1 MKKFFR
7 RSLACIIAVVMIAT
21 SLPFS
26 AITANA
32 DTVAGDKVLFAYFCG
47 DDEGTTAINQKI
59 RFAVSED
66 GINFSPLNGNLP
78 ILSNEEDENG
88 ICFNN
93 EWGKYS
99 HTGGA
104 RDPFIFNK
112 RNADGSIADGYY
124 IVATDLCVNS
134 NSNSYNNTKILVWDV
149 PSLDRLDSV
158 TCTVIDTAGMYTT
171 DVKDNNDAIAWAPE
185 IVWDYQVQKY
195 ALVWSACLWSS
206 AKIHVAYTSDFKT
219 FTTRAGNTIDG
230 VNNFAEV
237 LYTRDGYNFIDA
249 NINYENGKYYMV
261 IKRENGGN
269 GNKGVLYSVSANTLD
284 GLNAV
289 DPIRF
294 YDSVNTGDPN
304 GLEGP
309 EVYLRPDGHWVLIA
323 DEYVKNPVCSFA
335 MYDLG
340 TSLEQGLIAK
350 GADYDHRQ
358 DLVTSNINSVKPRH
372 GGIARISNTD
382 YEKLNSTY
390 AGYNETSPGE
400 LVAKYFTTS
409 GDVTADA
416 TGHGYTLANNGV
428 TMTTKD
434 GKVCAYF
441 NNSGK
446 SSNDASAQYAKL
458 ELSTTLMNLYLSSKK
473 GVTFTWNAYDLGNSG
488 SYEEYANMFNLSK
501 YKGNPGTLTYDG
513 TNWTHNQYKLSYL
526 TSQLSSGIS
535 NGTQTSAGV
544 QRMDVKSPALN
555 AWHSYKVVYGLN
567 GMQVYRDNS
576 LVKSYA
582 LDGINDSWIN
592 DVFSNGRLVFGAS
605 LFGTD
610 MLFNGYIN
618 DFRIYS
624 TSNAQNIRKINNPN
638 PTSSLKTLYNDRY
651 GLVTNGSDPRIK
663 NNNTQFQIVN
673 DAKQNNTNAGIL
685 HFDLSQF
692 AKADIGEVD
701 FNVTLDSLTGDSEIT
716 YMNFYYA
723 TSISNTAW
731 LNNAETRGVGLGYG
745 SGTTGV
751 NAYLSGL
758 GYNAAKEHG
767 LLAQFNMK
775 AGVTTNTFDAPEISE
790 TIRNLIKKGH
800 KDLYII
806 IMHEKAG
813 GSDATS
819 GWSDALISPSKVYF
833 SVNYTPFDN
842 TTLVGN
848 KTYIDKNI
856 DNWSTSGSSL
866 PNNKVIYNANGS
878 STEVGINNN
887 VLYSSNVRND
897 PNAYTEF
904 SMNEKLD
911 DSKMN
916 VKMMSASGR
925 IVYMYTGDKTVAK
938 VPLIVEYNKP
948 STVLQRLRLNYLISA
963 NSDWT
968 FNDNIWYRSTEWYT
982 WDIKSGADADGL
994 RDGTHEIY
1002 SDSSHNAKDFAN
1014 NDNKG
1019 GFDGTVDFHNIATYN
1034 GDVSFPNGY
1043 MKLPNPQVDMSLDG
1057 FCYWTSGFWGTTPN
1071 YSYQNNITKNST
1083 GLAKAVP
1090 TLSLPSTAS
1099 YYLLDCRDI
1108 MEMYT
1113 RVKQEYE
1120 YIKSEED
1127 KCTEDSVLAYYQAV
1141 SNLVGFKLD
1150 SYDLSTDANLQ
1161 TCASDISNVVSAYNT
1176 AYNNI
1181 KHIVTLYYGD
1191 GRVQTTYMKKGD
1203 KITLTGDAFLLT
1215 KSPTV
1220 SNGNGQHRVYD
1231 FRGSEFDGDGITID
1245 GSQYEFYEP
1254 YTLVDCSGGT
1264 ATCVKK
1270 AVCAV
1275 CKAEYG
1281 TVDSNNHVNKTH
1293 YDEVPATCT
1302 TGGHSA
1308 YDVCDDCHTEIGKT
1322 EYDALGHNY
1331 EYTYNN
1337 YSTHT
1342 KKCSRGDIEA
1352 VEEPHTNDGTG
1363 NCSLC
1368 LGSLLDKTALN
1379 AAIAT
1384 AKPIYDP
1391 NNTDGTYVTESF
1403 NEFKAVYEG
1412 VVAANPT
1419 TQEEVNSLTAELTTA
1434 TNTLRKTTLTVQFDK
1449 KVDKDVTESKTESY
1463 SYGEVKEFEVTDGD
1477 VEKWEIVTDNGT
1489 DQPVTTTY
1497 IKTGENTISLVITR
1511 NVQVTAYISK
1521 NGTTQQNIT
1530 KVVFR
1535 GRNNAVVAI
1544 KYIEAGDSLATSD
1557 VPIPAIPFYSA
1568 TSWDKTVVDGLDNG
1582 GVITVRA
1589 QYTFDGQEV
1598 DKCGIH
1604 FTSFDGGVKKF
1615 NYDSLVKL
1623 NFNSSGYFGMYS
1635 EPVDN
1640 VNSEEAKT
1648 KLLTYFETD
1657 EFYAPHNSN
1666 IYVYELNSKPTT
1678 ATVGVTGSYS
1688 RTDATTGRK
1697 YAVFNCKFYVPDEAT
1712 VLEWGIK
1719 ATAGGQKITFKSDT
1733 KSRRNEYSF
1742 RINFPQNTSMTSV
1755 DAQAYIIY
1763 ETVKDDKVVKET
1775 VLSKNTVTQ
1784 DF

>member
-1 MKKFFR
+1 MKKLFR
-7 RSLACIIAVVMIAT
+7 RSLACIIVVVMIAT

-47 DDEGTTAINQKI
+47 DDENSTAINQKI
-59 RFAVSED
+59 RLAVSED

-78 ILSNEEDENG
+78 IISNTQGDSISFNG
-88 ICFNN
+88 KVGQFA
-93 EWGKYS
+93 

-124 IVATDLCVNS
+124 IVATDLCVNPS
-134 NSNSYNNTKILVWDV
+134 SNSYNNTKILVWDV
-149 PSLDRLDSV
+149 PSLDQLDSV
-158 TCTVIDTAGMYTT
+158 TCTVIDTAGMYST
-171 DVKDNNDAIAWAPE
+171 DVMNNNDSIAWAPE

-340 TSLEQGLIAK
+340 TSLEQGLIGK

-458 ELSTTLMNLYLSSKK
+458 ELPLTLLDLRLTAKK

-501 YKGNPGTLTYDG
+501 YTGNPGTLTYDDA
-513 TNWTHNQYKLSYL
+513 NWTHNQYKLSYL

-544 QRMDVKSPALN
+544 QTMDVKSPVLN

-582 LDGINDSWIN
+582 LDGINDDWIK
-592 DVFSNGRLVFGAS
+592 DVFKNGRLVFGAS

-610 MLFNGYIN
+610 KLFNGYIN
-618 DFRIYS
+618 DFRIYN

-651 GLVTNGSDPRIK
+651 GLVTNGSDTRIK

-692 AKADIGEVD
+692 AKADIGDVD

-731 LNNAETRGVGLGYG
+731 LNNAETKGAGLGYG

-806 IMHEKAG
+806 IMFANAG

-856 DNWSTSGSSL
+856 DNWKAPVSDAVMAWDTDTG
-866 PNNKVIYNANGS
+866 IQNA
-878 STEVGINNN
+878 
-887 VLYSSNVRND
+887 LYSSNTYIDNSE
-897 PNAYTEF
+897 NEF
-904 SMNEKLD
+904 SLNEKLD
-911 DSKMN
+911 DTRLFAKAMPA
-916 VKMMSASGR
+916 VGR
-925 IVYMYTGDKTVAK
+925 IVYMYTGDQSVAK
-938 VPLIVEYNKP
+938 IPIIVESRKNSADKQ
-948 STVLQRLRLNYLISA
+948 VLQRYRFNYLIT
-963 NSDWT
+963 NSSGWT
-968 FNDNIWYRSTEWYT
+968 FNNKQWVKSTSRDK
-982 WDIKSGADADGL
+982 WDIDTNGTEDGHYVVSSDPNHNVVDYNDSN
-994 RDGTHEIY
+994 RDIGNSKTL
-1002 SDSSHNAKDFAN
+1002 D
-1014 NDNKG
+1014 
-1019 GFDGTVDFHNIATYN
+1019 VHNIATYN
-1034 GDVSFPNGY
+1034 GDVSFTNGY
-1043 MKLPNPQVDMSLDG
+1043 MKLPNPQIDMSFDG
-1057 FCYWTSGFWGTTPN
+1057 ICYWTEGWISVSHH

-1090 TLSLPSTAS
+1090 TLSLPDTAS

-1120 YIKSEED
+1120 YIKAEED
-1127 KCTEDSVLAYYQAV
+1127 QCTEDSVLAYYQAV
-1141 SNLVGFKLD
+1141 SNLIGFNLD
-1150 SYDLSTDANLQ
+1150 GYDLSTDANLQ
-1161 TCASDISNVVSAYNT
+1161 QCASDMKSYISAYNT

-1181 KHIVTLYYGD
+1181 KHVVTVYYGD
-1191 GRVQTTYMKKGD
+1191 GRVQTTYMKKGE
-1203 KITLTGDAFLLT
+1203 KITITGDSFLLPN
-1215 KSPTV
+1215 SPIEP
-1220 SNGNGQHRVYD
+1220 NGNDQHRVYS
-1231 FRGSEFDGDGITID
+1231 FLGSEFDGNGITID

-1254 YTLVDCSGGT
+1254 YTLVNCSGGT
-1264 ATCVKK
+1264 ATCVAK
-1270 AVCAV
+1270 AVCAT
-1275 CKAEYG
+1275 CHAEYG

-1293 YDEVPATCT
+1293 YVEVPATCT

-1308 YDVCDDCHTEIGKT
+1308 YDVCNDCSAVIDKT
-1322 EYDALGHNY
+1322 DYAALGHNY

-1337 YSTHT
+1337 YLTHT
-1342 KKCSRGDIEA
+1342 KTCSRRDIEA
-1352 VEEPHTNDGTG
+1352 VEEAHTDDGTG
-1363 NCSLC
+1363 KCTLC
-1368 LGSLLDKTALN
+1368 RGTIIDKTALN

-1384 AKPIYDP
+1384 AKPIYDA

-1403 NEFKAVYEG
+1403 NEFKAVY
-1412 VVAANPT
+1412 VRVTTANPT

-1434 TNTLRKTTLTVQFDK
+1434 INTLRKTTLTYKFDE
-1449 KVDKDVTESKTESY
+1449 KVGNTTTVKENSTA
-1463 SYGEVKEFEVTDGD
+1463 SYGEVKEFTATGGD
-1477 VEKWEIVTDNGT
+1477 VEKWEIVTENGT

-1511 NVQVTAYISK
+1511 NVHVTAIISE
-1521 NGTTQQNIT
+1521 NGTSQQNIT

-1544 KYIEAGDSLATSD
+1544 RYIEENASLATAG
-1557 VPIPAIPFYSA
+1557 VPIPEIPFYHA
-1568 TSWDKTVVDGLDNG
+1568 DAWDKTEVFGLENG
-1582 GVITVRA
+1582 GEITVRA
-1589 QYTFDGQEV
+1589 QYTFNGQEA

-1623 NFNSSGYFGMYS
+1623 NNQSKYFGMYS
-1635 EPVDN
+1635 EAVAD
-1640 VNSEEAKT
+1640 VTSDEAKN
-1648 KLLTYFETD
+1648 KVLTYFETD
-1657 EFYAPHNSN
+1657 EFYAPHNSD
-1666 IYVYELNSKPTT
+1666 IYVYALSEDFTPT

-1688 RTDATTGRK
+1688 GVDTDAGKRFAT
-1697 YAVFNCKFYVPDEAT
+1697 FNCKFYVPDGAT

-1719 ATAGGQKITFKSDT
+1719 ATAGGQTRTFKSET
-1733 KSRRNEYSF
+1733 KSRRNEYSLKVTF
-1742 RINFPQNTSMTSV
+1742 SQSPSISSI

-1763 ETVKDDKVVKET
+1763 ELGGTRKTVF
-1775 VLSKNTVTQ
+1775 SNNTVTQ
-1784 DF
+1784 SF

>member
-47 DDEGTTAINQKI
+47 DDENSTPINQKI
-59 RFAVSED
+59 RLAVSED

-78 ILSNEEDENG
+78 IISNTQGDSISFNG
-88 ICFNN
+88 EVGQFA
-93 EWGKYS
+93 

-124 IVATDLCVNS
+124 IVATDLCVNPS
-134 NSNSYNNTKILVWDV
+134 SNSYNNTKILVWDV
-149 PSLDRLDSV
+149 PSLDQLDSV
-158 TCTVIDTAGMYTT
+158 TCTVIDTAGMYST
-171 DVKDNNDAIAWAPE
+171 DVMNNNDAIAWAPE

-390 AGYNETSPGE
+390 AGYNDTSPGE

-428 TMTTKD
+428 TMTTKE

-446 SSNDASAQYAKL
+446 SSNDPSAQYAKL

-513 TNWTHNQYKLSYL
+513 TNWTHNQHKISYL

-544 QRMDVKSPALN
+544 QTMDVKSPVLN

-592 DVFSNGRLVFGAS
+592 DVFTNGRLVFGAS

-610 MLFNGYIN
+610 KLFNGYIN
-618 DFRIYS
+618 DFRIYN

-731 LNNAETRGVGLGYG
+731 LNNAETTGAGLGYG

-806 IMHEKAG
+806 IMFANAG

-856 DNWSTSGSSL
+856 DNWKAPASDAVMAWDTNTG
-866 PNNKVIYNANGS
+866 IQNA
-878 STEVGINNN
+878 
-887 VLYSSNVRND
+887 LYSSNTFIDNTKTD
-897 PNAYTEF
+897 F
-904 SMNEKLD
+904 SMNEKLSD
-911 DSKMN
+911 TKLQAKAMPA
-916 VKMMSASGR
+916 VGR
-925 IVYMYTGDKTVAK
+925 IVYMYTGEKSVAK
-938 VPLIVEYNKP
+938 VPVIVEINKDC
-948 STVLQRLRLNYLISA
+948 SVLQRIQFNYLISA
-963 NSDWT
+963 NSNWT
-968 FNDNIWYRSTEWYT
+968 FKDELWYKSTAYNA
-982 WDIKSGADADGL
+982 WDVDSSKSTDGSFVVSSNSSHNVT
-994 RDGTHEIY
+994 DY
-1002 SDSSHNAKDFAN
+1002 SDSYRDEV
-1014 NDNKG
+1014 
-1019 GFDGTVDFHNIATYN
+1019 GFSDLRDFHNIATYN
-1034 GDVSFPNGY
+1034 GTVSFTNGY

-1057 FCYWTSGFWGTTPN
+1057 FCWWTSWNWGTVN
-1071 YSYQNNITKNST
+1071 HYSYQNNITKNTT
-1083 GLAKAVP
+1083 GLEKAVP

-1099 YYLLDCRDI
+1099 YYLLDCREI
-1108 MEMYT
+1108 MKMYS

-1120 YIKSEED
+1120 YIKAEED
-1127 KCTEDSVLAYYQAV
+1127 QCTEDSVLAYYQAV
-1141 SNLVGFKLD
+1141 SNLIGFNLD
-1150 SYDLSTDANLQ
+1150 GYDLSTDANLQ
-1161 TCASDISNVVSAYNT
+1161 QCASDMKSYISAYNT

-1181 KHIVTLYYGD
+1181 KHVVTVYYGD
-1191 GRVQTTYMKKGD
+1191 GRVQTTYMKKGE
-1203 KITLTGDAFLLT
+1203 KITITGDSFLLPN
-1215 KSPTV
+1215 SPIEP
-1220 SNGNGQHRVYD
+1220 NGNDQHRVYS
-1231 FRGSEFDGDGITID
+1231 FLGSEFDGNGITID

-1254 YTLVDCSGGT
+1254 YTLVACSGGT
-1264 ATCVKK
+1264 ATCVTK
-1270 AVCAV
+1270 AVCAT
-1275 CKAEYG
+1275 CHAEYG

-1293 YDEVPATCT
+1293 HDEVPATCT
-1302 TGGHSA
+1302 TGGHSE
-1308 YDVCDDCHTEIGKT
+1308 YYVCDACSAVIGKT
-1322 EYDALGHNY
+1322 DYDALGHNY

-1363 NCSLC
+1363 KCSLC
-1368 LGSLLDKTALN
+1368 LGTLLDKTALN

-1384 AKPIYDP
+1384 AKPIYDSK
-1391 NNTDGTYVTESF
+1391 NTDGTYVTESF
-1403 NEFKAVYEG
+1403 NEFKAVY
-1412 VVAANPT
+1412 VIVTTANPT

-1434 TNTLRKTTLTVQFDK
+1434 TNTLRKTTLTYEFYE
-1449 KVDKDVTESKTESY
+1449 KVGNTTTVKENSTA
-1463 SYGEVKEFEVTDGD
+1463 SYGEVKEFIATGGD

-1511 NVQVTAYISK
+1511 NVKVTAIISE
-1521 NGTTQQNIT
+1521 NGTSQQNIT

-1544 KYIEAGDSLATSD
+1544 KYIEARAPLATASVD
-1557 VPIPAIPFYSA
+1557 IPEIPFYHA
-1568 TSWDKTVVDGLDNG
+1568 DSWDKDEVIGLDNG

-1589 QYTFDGQEV
+1589 EYTFIGQEA

-1604 FTSFDGGVKKF
+1604 FTRFDGGVKKF

>member
-47 DDEGTTAINQKI
+47 DDENSTPINQKI
-59 RFAVSED
+59 RLAVSED

-78 ILSNEEDENG
+78 IISNTQGDS
-88 ICFNN
+88 ISFNS
-93 EWGKYS
+93 EVGQFA

-124 IVATDLCVNS
+124 IVATDLCVNPS
-134 NSNSYNNTKILVWDV
+134 SNSYNNTKILVWDV
-149 PSLDRLDSV
+149 PSLDQLDSV
-158 TCTVIDTAGMYTT
+158 TCTVIDTAGMYST
-171 DVKDNNDAIAWAPE
+171 DVMNNNDSIAWAPE
-185 IVWDYQVQKY
+185 IVWDHEVHKY
-195 ALVWSACLWSS
+195 ALVWSACLWNS
-206 AKIHVAYTSDFKT
+206 AKIHVAYTSDFKK

-237 LYTRDGYNFIDA
+237 LYSRDGYNFIDA

-269 GNKGVLYSVSANTLD
+269 GNKGVLYSVSATTLA

-289 DPIRF
+289 EPIRF

-372 GGIARISNTD
+372 GGIARISDTD
-382 YEKLNSTY
+382 YNTLNSTY

-446 SSNDASAQYAKL
+446 YSNDANAQYAKL
-458 ELSTTLMNLYLSSKK
+458 ELSTTLMSLYLSSKK

-488 SYEEYANMFNLSK
+488 SYEEYANMFNLST
-501 YKGNPGTLTYDG
+501 YTGNPGTVNYDG
-513 TNWTHNQYKLSYL
+513 TNWTHNQHKISYL
-526 TSQLSSGIS
+526 TSQLCSGIS

-544 QRMDVKSPALN
+544 QRMDVKSPVLN

-567 GMQVYRDNS
+567 GMQVYRDGS

-592 DVFSNGRLVFGAS
+592 DVFSKGRLVFGAS

-610 MLFNGYIN
+610 KLFNGYIN
-618 DFRIYS
+618 DFRIYN
-624 TSNAQNIRKINNPN
+624 TSNTQNIIKINNPIQ
-638 PTSSLKTLYNDRY
+638 TKETTTLYNNSY
-651 GLVTNGSDPRIK
+651 GLVTNGSDTRIK

-673 DAKQNNTNAGIL
+673 DGESNNINAGIL

-692 AKADIGEVD
+692 AKADIGKVK
-701 FNVTLDSLTGDSEIT
+701 FHVTFDSLTGDSDIRYT
-716 YMNFYYA
+716 NFYYA

-731 LNNAETRGVGLGYG
+731 LTEVTHEKLNANLGSG
-745 SGTTGV
+745 TGTTGV
-751 NAYLSGL
+751 TAYLEGL
-758 GYNAAKEHG
+758 GYNAAKERG
-767 LLAQFNMK
+767 LLAQFDK
-775 AGVTTNTFDAPEISE
+775 QEGTTKTFEDVSISE
-790 TIRNLIKKGH
+790 TIGDLIKKGH

-806 IMHEKAG
+806 IMHNNAG
-813 GSDATS
+813 GTGSKN

-833 SVNYTPFDN
+833 SIDNTPFDN
-842 TTLVGN
+842 TTLIGN

-856 DNWSTSGSSL
+856 GNLTA
-866 PNNKVIYNANGS
+866 PTTQTVNAWGTN
-878 STEVGINNN
+878 TGIVNA
-887 VLYSSNVRND
+887 LYSSDTSIDNTKTN
-897 PNAYTEF
+897 F
-904 SMNEKLD
+904 SMNEKESDTRLQ
-911 DSKMN
+911 
-916 VKMMSASGR
+916 VKAYAPVGR
-925 IVYMYTGDKTVAK
+925 IVYMYTGDKSVAK
-938 VPLIVEYNKP
+938 VPVAIEINKDC
-948 STVLQRLRLNYLISA
+948 SVLQRIQFNYLISA

-968 FNDNIWYRSTEWYT
+968 FNNNLWYKTTAWNSWTIDSSKNT
-982 WDIKSGADADGL
+982 DGSF
-994 RDGTHEIY
+994 EV
-1002 SDSSHNAKDFAN
+1002 SSNSSHNVTDYSDTYR
-1014 NDNKG
+1014 DNI
-1019 GFDGTVDFHNIATYN
+1019 GFSDTRNFRNIAFYN
-1034 GDVSFPNGY
+1034 GNVSFGENGY
-1043 MKLPNPQVDMSLDG
+1043 MKLPNPQIDMSLDG
-1057 FCYWTSGFWGTTPN
+1057 FCWWTTWNWGTVN
-1071 YSYQNNITKNST
+1071 HYSYQNNITKNTT
-1083 GLAKAVP
+1083 GLERAVP

-1099 YYLLDCRDI
+1099 YYLLDCSEL
-1108 MEMYT
+1108 MNVYS

-1141 SNLVGFKLD
+1141 SNLIGFKLD
-1150 SYDLSTDANLQ
+1150 GYDLSTDANLQ

-1181 KHIVTLYYGD
+1181 KHVVTVYYGD
-1191 GRVQTTYMKKGD
+1191 GRVQTTYMKKGE
-1203 KITLTGDAFLLT
+1203 KITITGDSFLLT
-1215 KSPTV
+1215 NSPTV
-1220 SNGNGQHRVYD
+1220 SNGNNQHKVYS
-1231 FRGSEFDGDGITID
+1231 FIGTEFDLDGITID

-1264 ATCVKK
+1264 ATCVTK
-1270 AVCAV
+1270 AVCTT
-1275 CKAEYG
+1275 CHAEYG

-1302 TGGHSA
+1302 TGGHSE
-1308 YDVCDDCHTEIGKT
+1308 YYVCDDCSAVIGKIDY
-1322 EYDALGHNY
+1322 EALGHNY
-1331 EYTYNN
+1331 EYNFKDYTNHIK
-1337 YSTHT
+1337 T
-1342 KKCSRGDIEA
+1342 CSRCDIAA
-1352 VEEPHTNDGTG
+1352 VEEAHTNDGTG
-1363 NCSLC
+1363 KCSLC
-1368 LGSLLDKTALN
+1368 LGTLLDKTALN

-1384 AKPIYDP
+1384 AKPIYEP

-1403 NEFKAVYEG
+1403 NEFKAVYER
-1412 VVAANPT
+1412 VTTTNPT

-1434 TNTLRKTTLTVQFDK
+1434 TNILRKTTLTVQFDI
-1449 KVDKDVTESKTESY
+1449 VTDTTVTKNSTA
-1463 SYGEVKEFEVTDGD
+1463 SYGEVKEFTATGGD
-1477 VEKWEIVTDNGT
+1477 VEKWVIVTDNGT
-1489 DQPVTTTY
+1489 DQPATTTY

-1511 NVQVTAYISK
+1511 NVQVIAHLAENSTS
-1521 NGTTQQNIT
+1521 QQKIT

-1544 KYIEAGDSLATSD
+1544 KYIGAGTPLATAGVA
-1557 VPIPAIPFYSA
+1557 VPTIPFYKDGV
-1568 TSWDKTVVDGLDNG
+1568 WDKDEVIGLENG
-1582 GVITVRA
+1582 GEITVRA
-1589 QYTFDGQEV
+1589 QYTFKGTEA

-1604 FTSFDGGVKKF
+1604 FEGNVKKF
-1615 NYDSLVKL
+1615 NYDTLVKL
-1623 NFNSSGYFGMYS
+1623 NGTSTYYGMY
-1635 EPVDN
+1635 ED
-1640 VNSEEAKT
+1640 EAKT

-1657 EFYAPHNSN
+1657 EFYAPHNPD
-1666 IYVYELNSKPTT
+1666 IYVYALDSAPPT
-1678 ATVGVTGSYS
+1678 ASVGVTGSYHDS
-1688 RTDATTGRK
+1688 NDTKDI
-1697 YAVFNCKFYVPDEAT
+1697 AVFNCKFYVPEGAT

-1719 ATAGGQKITFKSDT
+1719 ATAGGTTYNFKTDT
-1733 KSRRNEYSF
+1733 KSRRNEYSLKVNVAKAANISSVSAKAYIVYIDGNGK
-1742 RINFPQNTSMTSV
+1742 RITLLSNNEVAINFN
-1755 DAQAYIIY
+1755 
-1763 ETVKDDKVVKET
+1763 
-1775 VLSKNTVTQ
+1775 
-1784 DF
+1784 

>member
-7 RSLACIIAVVMIAT
+7 KSLACIIAVIMIAT

-26 AITANA
+26 AITASA

-88 ICFNN
+88 ISFNN

-112 RNADGSIADGYY
+112 RNADGSIAAGYY
-124 IVATDLCVNS
+124 IVATDLCVNK

-149 PSLDRLDSV
+149 PSLDQLDSV
-158 TCTVIDTAGMYTT
+158 KCTVIDTAGMYST
-171 DVKDNNDAIAWAPE
+171 DVKDNTDAIAWAPE

-195 ALVWSACLWSS
+195 ALVWSASLWSS

-219 FTTRAGNTIDG
+219 FTTRAGDRIDG

-237 LYTRDGYNFIDA
+237 LYTRDGFNFIDA

-261 IKRENGGN
+261 IKRENGGD
-269 GNKGVLYSVSANTLD
+269 GAKGVLYSVSATTLA

-289 DPIRF
+289 EPIRF

-309 EVYLRPDGHWVLIA
+309 EVYQRPDGHWVLIA
-323 DEYVKNPVCSFA
+323 DEYVKNPVCSFV

-340 TSLEQGLIAK
+340 TSLEEGLIGK
-350 GADYDHRQ
+350 GADYDHRK
-358 DLVTSNINSVKPRH
+358 DLVTTNINSVKPRH
-372 GGIARISNTD
+372 GGVARISDVEYTT
-382 YEKLNSTY
+382 LNSTY
-390 AGYNETSPGE
+390 AGYNESQPGQ
-400 LVAKYFTTS
+400 LIAKYFTTS

-416 TGHGYTLANNGV
+416 TGNQYKLTNNGV

-446 SSNDASAQYAKL
+446 YSNDSSAQYAYL
-458 ELSTTLMNLYLSSKK
+458 PLSYNPMYLSAKK

-488 SYEEYANMFNLSK
+488 SFDEYANMFNLST
-501 YKGNPGTLTYDG
+501 YTGNPGTVTYD
-513 TNWTHNQYKLSYL
+513 NKDWTHNQYKISYL

-544 QRMDVKSPALN
+544 QTMDVKSPVVG

-592 DVFSNGRLVFGAS
+592 DVFTNGRLVFGAS

-610 MLFNGYIN
+610 KLFNGYIN

-624 TSNAQNIRKINNPN
+624 TSNTQNIIKINNPIQ
-638 PTSSLKTLYNDRY
+638 TKETTTLYKDRY
-651 GLVTNGSDPRIK
+651 GLVTNGSDTRIK
-663 NNNTQFQIVN
+663 NNKTQFQIVN
-673 DAKQNNTNAGIL
+673 DAQQNNTNAGIL

-692 AKADIGEVD
+692 AKADIGKVQ
-701 FNVTLDSLTGDSEIT
+701 FHVAFDSLTGDSDIRYT
-716 YMNFYYA
+716 NFYYA
-723 TSISNTAW
+723 TSIKNDTEW
-731 LNNAETRGVGLGYG
+731 LHKDGLEKTNAGLGYG
-745 SGTTGV
+745 TGTTGV
-751 NAYLSGL
+751 TAYLEGL

-767 LLAQFNMK
+767 LLAQFDK
-775 AGVTTNTFDAPEISE
+775 QEGTTKTFENDSISE
-790 TIRNLIKKGH
+790 TIGDLIKKGH

-806 IMHEKAG
+806 IMHANAG
-813 GSDATS
+813 GTGSTS

-833 SVNYTPFDN
+833 SIGHTKFDN
-842 TTLVGN
+842 TTLIGN

-856 DNWSTSGSSL
+856 GNLTA
-866 PNNKVIYNANGS
+866 PTTQTVNAWGTN
-878 STEVGINNN
+878 TGIVNA
-887 VLYSSNVRND
+887 LYSSDTHIDNTKTD
-897 PNAYTEF
+897 FAI
-904 SMNEKLD
+904 NEK
-911 DSKMN
+911 
-916 VKMMSASGR
+916 ASDTKLQAKAYAPVGR
-925 IVYMYTGDKTVAK
+925 IVYMYTGDKSVAK
-938 VPLIVEYNKP
+938 VPVAIEINKHKD
-948 STVLQRLRLNYLISA
+948 TTTLQRIRFNYLISA
-963 NSDWT
+963 TSNWT
-968 FNDNIWYRSTEWYT
+968 FNDNLWYKSTDLNS
-982 WDIKSGADADGL
+982 WDVDTKYGENTVDGSFEVSSNSA
-994 RDGTHEIY
+994 HNV
-1002 SDSSHNAKDFAN
+1002 SDYDDTNR
-1014 NDNKG
+1014 G
-1019 GFDGTVDFHNIATYN
+1019 IGFSDTRDFHNIAFYK
-1034 GDVSFPNGY
+1034 GDVSFTNGY
-1043 MKLPNPQVDMSLDG
+1043 MKLPNPQIDMSLDG
-1057 FCYWTSGFWGTTPN
+1057 ICYWQEGWGLWKEDK
-1071 YSYQNNITKNST
+1071 YSYQNNITKAST
-1083 GLAKAVP
+1083 VEKGYSVP
-1090 TLSLPSTAS
+1090 TLSLPNTAS
-1099 YYLLDCRDI
+1099 YYLLDCREL
-1108 MEMYT
+1108 MNVYS

-1150 SYDLSTDANLQ
+1150 GYDLSTDANLQ

-1181 KHIVTLYYGD
+1181 KHVVTVYYGD
-1191 GRVQTTYMKKGD
+1191 GRVQTTYMKKGE

-1264 ATCVKK
+1264 ATCVTK
-1270 AVCAV
+1270 AVCAT
-1275 CKAEYG
+1275 CHAEYG

-1293 YDEVPATCT
+1293 YVEVPATCT

-1308 YDVCDDCHTEIGKT
+1308 YDVCNDCHTEIDKT
-1322 EYDALGHNY
+1322 DYDALGHNY

-1363 NCSLC
+1363 KCTLC
-1368 LGSLLDKTALN
+1368 RGTIIDKTALN

-1384 AKPIYDP
+1384 ARPIYNA
-1391 NNTDGTYVTESF
+1391 NNTDGTYVAESF
-1403 NEFKAVYEG
+1403 AEFKAVFDK
-1412 VVAANPT
+1412 VTAANPT
-1419 TQEEVNSLTAELTTA
+1419 TQDDVNSLTAELTTA
-1434 TNTLRKTTLTVQFDK
+1434 INTLRKTTLTVQFDK
-1449 KVDKDVTESKTESY
+1449 KVDNTVTESKTESY
-1463 SYGEVKEFEVTDGD
+1463 LYGEVKEFEVTDGD
-1477 VEKWEIVTDNGT
+1477 VEKWEIITDNGT
-1489 DQPVTTTY
+1489 EQPATTTF
-1497 IKTGENTISLVITR
+1497 IKTGESTISLVITR
-1511 NVQVTAYISK
+1511 NVKVIAHIAT
-1521 NGTTQQNIT
+1521 NGTSQQNIT

-1544 KYIEAGDSLATSD
+1544 KYIEADEHLATAGVD
-1557 VPIPAIPFYSA
+1557 IPTIPFYHA
-1568 TSWDKTVVDGLDNG
+1568 DSWDKDEVIGLDNG

-1589 QYTFDGQEV
+1589 KYTFNGQEA

-1604 FTSFDGGVKKF
+1604 FTSFDGGFKKF
-1615 NYDSLVKL
+1615 DYDSLVKL
-1623 NFNSSGYFGMYS
+1623 NNQSKYFGMYS
-1635 EPVDN
+1635 EAVTD
-1640 VNSEEAKT
+1640 VTSDEAKN
-1648 KLLTYFETD
+1648 KVLTYFKGD
-1657 EFYAPHNSN
+1657 EFYAPHNPD
-1666 IYVYELNSKPTT
+1666 IYVYALPEGFTPT

-1688 RTDATTGRK
+1688 GVNTEAGKR
-1697 YAVFNCKFYVPDEAT
+1697 YAAFNCKFFVPEGAT
-1712 VLEWGIK
+1712 ALEWGIK
-1719 ATAGGQKITFKSDT
+1719 AKVNGKTVTFKSET
-1733 KSRRNEYSF
+1733 KSKRNEYTFKVNVAESSS
-1742 RINFPQNTSMTSV
+1742 ITSV
-1755 DAQAYIIY
+1755 DTQAYIIY

-1775 VLSKNTVTQ
+1775 VLSNNTVTQ

>member
-1 MKKFFR
+1 MKKLFR
-7 RSLACIIAVVMIAT
+7 RSLACIIVVVMIAT

-47 DDEGTTAINQKI
+47 DDENSTAINQKI
-59 RFAVSED
+59 RLAVSED

-78 ILSNEEDENG
+78 IISNTQGDSISFNG
-88 ICFNN
+88 KVGQFA
-93 EWGKYS
+93 

-124 IVATDLCVNS
+124 IVATDLCVNPS
-134 NSNSYNNTKILVWDV
+134 SNSYNNTKILVWDV
-149 PSLDRLDSV
+149 PSLDQLDSV
-158 TCTVIDTAGMYTT
+158 TCTVIDTAGMYST
-171 DVKDNNDAIAWAPE
+171 DVMNNNDSIAWAPE

-340 TSLEQGLIAK
+340 TSLEQGLITR

-458 ELSTTLMNLYLSSKK
+458 ELPLTLLDLRLTAKK

-501 YKGNPGTLTYDG
+501 YTGNPGTLTYDD

-544 QRMDVKSPALN
+544 QTMDVKSPVLN

-582 LDGINDSWIN
+582 LDGINDDWIK
-592 DVFSNGRLVFGAS
+592 DVFKNGRLVFGAS

-610 MLFNGYIN
+610 KLFNGYIN
-618 DFRIYS
+618 DFRIYN

-638 PTSSLKTLYNDRY
+638 PTTSLKTLYNDRY
-651 GLVTNGSDPRIK
+651 GLVTNGSDTRIK

-692 AKADIGEVD
+692 AKADIGDVD

-731 LNNAETRGVGLGYG
+731 LNNAETKGAGLGYG

-806 IMHEKAG
+806 IMFANAG

-856 DNWSTSGSSL
+856 DNWKAPVSDAVMAWDTDTG
-866 PNNKVIYNANGS
+866 IQNA
-878 STEVGINNN
+878 
-887 VLYSSNVRND
+887 LYSSNTYIDNTKTD
-897 PNAYTEF
+897 F
-904 SMNEKLD
+904 SMNEKLSD
-911 DSKMN
+911 TNLQAKAMPA
-916 VKMMSASGR
+916 VGR
-925 IVYMYTGDKTVAK
+925 IVYMYTGDKSVAK
-938 VPLIVEYNKP
+938 VPVIVEINKNC
-948 STVLQRLRLNYLISA
+948 STLQRIQFNYLISA

-968 FNDNIWYRSTEWYT
+968 FNDNLWKKSTAYNA
-982 WDIKSGADADGL
+982 WDVDSSSSADGSY
-994 RDGTHEIY
+994 IV
-1002 SDSSHNAKDFAN
+1002 SSNSSHNVTDFSDSYRDN
-1014 NDNKG
+1014 IGFNDSR
-1019 GFDGTVDFHNIATYN
+1019 DFHNIATYN
-1034 GDVSFPNGY
+1034 GTVSFTNGY
-1043 MKLPNPQVDMSLDG
+1043 MKLPNPQIDMSLDG
-1057 FCYWTSGFWGTTPN
+1057 FCWWTSWNWGTVN
-1071 YSYQNNITKNST
+1071 HYSYQNNITKNTT
-1083 GLAKAVP
+1083 GLERAVP

-1099 YYLLDCRDI
+1099 YYFLDCREI
-1108 MEMYT
+1108 MKMYS

-1120 YIKSEED
+1120 YIKAEED
-1127 KCTEDSVLAYYQAV
+1127 QCTEDSVLAYYQAV
-1141 SNLVGFKLD
+1141 SNLIGFNLD
-1150 SYDLSTDANLQ
+1150 GYDLSTDANLQ
-1161 TCASDISNVVSAYNT
+1161 ECASNMASYISAYNT

-1181 KHIVTLYYGD
+1181 KHVVTVYYGD
-1191 GRVQTTYMKKGD
+1191 GRVQTTYMKKGE
-1203 KITLTGDAFLLT
+1203 KITITGDNFLLT
-1215 KSPTV
+1215 NSPIEPA
-1220 SNGNGQHRVYD
+1220 GNNQHKVYD
-1231 FRGSEFDGDGITID
+1231 FRGSEFDGNGITID

-1254 YTLVDCSGGT
+1254 YTLVNCSGGT

-1270 AVCAV
+1270 AVCAT
-1275 CKAEYG
+1275 CGAEYG
-1281 TVDSNNHVNKTH
+1281 DVDSNNHVNKTPH
-1293 YDEVPATCT
+1293 VEVPATCT
-1302 TGGHSA
+1302 TEGHSA
-1308 YDVCDDCHTEIGKT
+1308 YDTCNDCGEDLNKII
-1322 EYDALGHNY
+1322 YPALGHEY
-1331 EYTYNN
+1331 EYTYKDHL
-1337 YSTHT
+1337 THT
-1342 KKCSRGDIEA
+1342 TTCKKGDISAVDEA
-1352 VEEPHTNDGTG
+1352 HTDDGTG
-1363 NCSLC
+1363 KCSLC
-1368 LGSLLDKTALN
+1368 GGTLLDKTALN

-1384 AKPIYDP
+1384 ARPIYDA
-1391 NNTDGTYVTESF
+1391 NNTDGTYVAESF
-1403 NEFKAVYEG
+1403 AEFKAVYER
-1412 VVAANPT
+1412 VTTANPT
-1419 TQEEVNSLTAELTTA
+1419 TQDDVNSLTAELTTA
-1434 TNTLRKTTLTVQFDK
+1434 INTLRKTTLTVKFDK
-1449 KVDKDVTESKTESY
+1449 KVDTAVTEGTPESCA
-1463 SYGEVKEFEVTDGD
+1463 YGELKEFTVTDGD
-1477 VEKWEIVTDNGT
+1477 VEKWEIITDNGT

-1497 IKTGENTISLVITR
+1497 IKTGENTITLVITR
-1511 NVQVTAYISK
+1511 NVKVVAHISA
-1521 NGTTQQNIT
+1521 NGTSQQKIT

-1544 KYIEAGDSLATSD
+1544 RYIEANASLATAG
-1557 VPIPAIPFYSA
+1557 VPIPEIPFYHA
-1568 TSWDKTVVDGLDNG
+1568 DAWDKTEVFALENG
-1582 GVITVRA
+1582 GEITVRA
-1589 QYTFDGQEV
+1589 QYTFNGAET

-1604 FTSFDGGVKKF
+1604 FTDFEGGVKKF
-1615 NYDSLVKL
+1615 NYDTLVKL
-1623 NFNSSGYFGMYS
+1623 NGTSTYYGMY
-1635 EPVDN
+1635 ED
-1640 VNSEEAKT
+1640 EAKT

-1657 EFYAPHNSN
+1657 EFYAPHNPN
-1666 IYVYELNSKPTT
+1666 IYVYALDSKPTT
-1678 ATVGVTGSYS
+1678 ASVGVTGSYS
-1688 RTDATTGRK
+1688 GVNKEAGKR
-1697 YAVFNCKFYVPDEAT
+1697 YAAFNCKFFVPEGAT

-1719 ATAGGQKITFKSDT
+1719 AKVNGKTITFKSET
-1733 KSRRNEYSF
+1733 KSKRNEYTFKVNVAESSS
-1742 RINFPQNTSMTSV
+1742 ITSV
-1755 DAQAYIIY
+1755 DTQAYIIY
-1763 ETVKDDKVVKET
+1763 ELGGTRET
-1775 VLSKNTVTQ
+1775 VLSNNTVTQ
-1784 DF
+1784 SF

>member
-47 DDEGTTAINQKI
+47 DDENSTAINQKI
-59 RFAVSED
+59 RLAVSED

-78 ILSNEEDENG
+78 IISNTQGDSITFNG
-88 ICFNN
+88 EVGQFA
-93 EWGKYS
+93 

-124 IVATDLCVNS
+124 IVATDLCVNPS
-134 NSNSYNNTKILVWDV
+134 SNSYNNTKILVWDV
-149 PSLDRLDSV
+149 PSLNQLDSV
-158 TCTVIDTAGMYTT
+158 TCTVIDTAGMYST
-171 DVKDNNDAIAWAPE
+171 DVMSNNDSIAWAPE

-458 ELSTTLMNLYLSSKK
+458 ELPLTLLDLRLTAKK

-501 YKGNPGTLTYDG
+501 YTGNPGTLAYDDV
-513 TNWTHNQYKLSYL
+513 NWTHNQYKLSYL

-544 QRMDVKSPALN
+544 QTMDVKSPVLN

-582 LDGINDSWIN
+582 LDGINDDWIK
-592 DVFSNGRLVFGAS
+592 DVFKNGRLVFGAS

-610 MLFNGYIN
+610 KLFNGYIN
-618 DFRIYS
+618 DFRIYN
-624 TSNAQNIRKINNPN
+624 TSNAQNIRKINNPT
-638 PTSSLKTLYNDRY
+638 PTTSTTTLRNNRY
-651 GLVTNGSDPRIK
+651 GLVTNGGTSRIK

-673 DAKQNNTNAGIL
+673 DGGSDNINAGIL

-692 AKADIGEVD
+692 DKDDIGEVD
-701 FNVTLDSLTGDSEIT
+701 FNVTLDSLTASDIQ

-723 TSISNTAW
+723 TSIKNDSTW
-731 LNNAETRGVGLGYG
+731 LTGQETKNVNLG
-745 SGTTGV
+745 SGTGENGV
-751 NAYLSGL
+751 KAYLSGL
-758 GYNAAKEHG
+758 GYDAAKEHG
-767 LLAQFNMK
+767 KLAQFYMK
-775 AGVTTNTFDAPEISE
+775 NEITRTFDVSK
-790 TIRNLIKKGH
+790 TIGDLITKGY

-806 IMHEKAG
+806 IMHERAG
-813 GSDATS
+813 TTS
-819 GWSDALISPSKVYF
+819 GNNKWSDTLISPSNVYF
-833 SVNYTPFDN
+833 SVNYTRFDN

-856 DNWSTSGSSL
+856 GNLTA
-866 PNNKVIYNANGS
+866 PTTQTVNAWGTN
-878 STEVGINNN
+878 TGIVNA
-887 VLYSSNVRND
+887 LYSSDTHIDNTKTD
-897 PNAYTEF
+897 FAI
-904 SMNEKLD
+904 NEK
-911 DSKMN
+911 
-916 VKMMSASGR
+916 ASDTKLQAKAYAPVGR
-925 IVYMYTGDKTVAK
+925 IVYMYTGNKSVAK
-938 VPLIVEYNKP
+938 VPVAIEINKHKD
-948 STVLQRLRLNYLISA
+948 TVTLQRIRFNYLISA
-963 NSDWT
+963 TPNWT
-968 FNDNIWYRSTEWYT
+968 FNDNLWYKSTDLNS
-982 WDIKSGADADGL
+982 WDVDTKYGEDTVDGSF
-994 RDGTHEIY
+994 EV
-1002 SDSSHNAKDFAN
+1002 SSNSAHDVPNYDDTN
-1014 NDNKG
+1014 RG
-1019 GFDGTVDFHNIATYN
+1019 IGFSNTRDFHNIAFYK
-1034 GDVSFPNGY
+1034 GDVSFTNGY
-1043 MKLPNPQVDMSLDG
+1043 MKLPNPQIDMSLDG
-1057 FCYWTSGFWGTTPN
+1057 ICWWQEGWGAWKTDK
-1071 YSYQNNITKNST
+1071 YSYQNNITKQST
-1083 GLAKAVP
+1083 VAKGYSVP
-1090 TLSLPSTAS
+1090 TLSLPDTAS
-1099 YYLLDCRDI
+1099 YYLLDCEEL
-1108 MEMYT
+1108 MNVYS

-1141 SNLVGFKLD
+1141 SNLIGFKLD
-1150 SYDLSTDANLQ
+1150 GYDLSTDANLQ

-1181 KHIVTLYYGD
+1181 KHVVTVYYGD
-1191 GRVQTTYMKKGD
+1191 GRVQTTYMKKGE
-1203 KITLTGDAFLLT
+1203 KITITGNNFLL
-1215 KSPTV
+1215 KNSDPI
-1220 SNGNGQHRVYD
+1220 SNGNNQHRKYA
-1231 FRGSEFDGDGITID
+1231 FLGSEFDLDGITID

-1254 YTLVDCSGGT
+1254 YTLVNCSGGT
-1264 ATCVKK
+1264 ATCVTK
-1270 AVCAV
+1270 AVCAT
-1275 CKAEYG
+1275 CHAEYG

-1308 YDVCDDCHTEIGKT
+1308 YDVCDDCHTVIDKT
-1322 EYDALGHNY
+1322 DYKALGHDY

-1352 VEEPHTNDGTG
+1352 VEEAHTDDGTG
-1363 NCSLC
+1363 HCQYC
-1368 LGSLLDKTALN
+1368 RHVLLDTSALDSAKAQAENILNVGN
-1379 AAIAT
+1379 A
-1384 AKPIYDP
+1384 
-1391 NNTDGTYVTESF
+1391 DGKYVADTYQNLSD
-1403 NEFKAVYEG
+1403 VYNRIKN
-1412 VVAANPT
+1412 VVPT
-1419 TQEEVNSLTAELTTA
+1419 TEDDVNSLAAELLTAISSLISSSVKITFTTKSH
-1434 TNTLRKTTLTVQFDK
+1434 NGTTVGNAEVIDKKYGDTVELTV
-1449 KVDKDVTESKTESY
+1449 S
-1463 SYGEVKEFEVTDGD
+1463 DGD
-1477 VEKWEIVTDNGT
+1477 VEKWEIVNREGKDNE
-1489 DQPVTTTY
+1489 VVSY
-1497 IKTGENTISLVITR
+1497 VRTGENTLSLVVTENIS
-1511 NVQVTAYISK
+1511 VTAHLAENSPSP
-1521 NGTTQQNIT
+1521 QNIT
-1530 KVVFR
+1530 KVVFM
-1535 GRNNAVVAI
+1535 GRNNNLVAI
-1544 KYIEAGDSLATSD
+1544 KYLEPGKSFATSD
-1557 VPIPAIPFYSA
+1557 VAIPAIPFYKA
-1568 TSWDKTVVDGLDNG
+1568 VDWDKTVVTGLENG
-1582 GVITVRA
+1582 GEITVRA
-1589 QYTFDGQEV
+1589 QYNFNVADA
-1598 DKCGIH
+1598 DAHKCGIH
-1604 FTSFDGGVKKF
+1604 FVNFVDGVRNY
-1615 NYDSLVKL
+1615 NYDSFVKL
-1623 NFNSSGYFGMYS
+1623 NDDKHTYYGMYS
-1635 EPVDN
+1635 ESVDGLT
-1640 VNSEEAKT
+1640 SEEAKT
-1648 KLLTYFETD
+1648 KFLTYFKTD
-1657 EFYAPHNSN
+1657 EFYAPHNRD
-1666 IYVYELNSKPTT
+1666 IYVYALDSAPTT
-1678 ATVGVTGSYS
+1678 ASVGVTGSYHVS
-1688 RTDATTGRK
+1688 DDTNNVA
-1697 YAVFNCKFYVPDEAT
+1697 AFNCKFFVPEGAT
-1712 VLEWGIK
+1712 VAEWGIK
-1719 ATAGGQKITFKSDT
+1719 ATANGKVYNFKSNNKT
-1733 KSRRNEYSF
+1733 SRNEYTF
-1742 RINFPQNTSMTSV
+1742 KVNVAKVTGIGSV
-1755 DAQAYIIY
+1755 LAKAYIIY
-1763 ETVKDDKVVKET
+1763 FDANGDRITL
-1775 VLSKNTVTQ
+1775 LSNNEVAVN
-1784 DF
+1784 FN

>member
-47 DDEGTTAINQKI
+47 DDENSTPINQKI
-59 RFAVSED
+59 RLAVSED

-78 ILSNEEDENG
+78 IISNTQGDSITFNG
-88 ICFNN
+88 EVGQFA
-93 EWGKYS
+93 

-124 IVATDLCVNS
+124 IVATDLCVNPS
-134 NSNSYNNTKILVWDV
+134 SNSYNNTKILVWDV
-149 PSLDRLDSV
+149 PSLNQLDSV

-171 DVKDNNDAIAWAPE
+171 DVMNDNDSIAWAPE

-206 AKIHVAYTSDFKT
+206 AKIHVAYTSDFRT

-237 LYTRDGYNFIDA
+237 LYTRAGFNFIDA

-269 GNKGVLYSVSANTLD
+269 GNKGVLYSVSANTLA

-289 DPIRF
+289 EPIRF

-372 GGIARISNTD
+372 GGIARISDTD
-382 YEKLNSTY
+382 YNTLNSTY

-446 SSNDASAQYAKL
+446 YSNDANAQYAKL
-458 ELSTTLMNLYLSSKK
+458 ELSTTLMSLYLSSKK

-501 YKGNPGTLTYDG
+501 YTGNPGTLTYDG
-513 TNWTHNQYKLSYL
+513 TNWTHNQYKISYL
-526 TSQLSSGIS
+526 TSQLCSGIS

-544 QRMDVKSPALN
+544 QTMDVKSPVVG

-567 GMQVYRDNS
+567 GMQVYRDGS

-592 DVFSNGRLVFGAS
+592 DVFTNGRLVFGAS

-610 MLFNGYIN
+610 KLFNGYIN

-624 TSNAQNIRKINNPN
+624 TSNTQNIIKINNPIQ
-638 PTSSLKTLYNDRY
+638 TKETTTLYNNRY
-651 GLVTNGSDPRIK
+651 GLVTNGTSVRLK
-663 NNNTQFQIVN
+663 NNKTQFQIVN
-673 DAKQNNTNAGIL
+673 DGQADNINAGIL

-692 AKADIGEVD
+692 AKADIGKVQ
-701 FNVTLDSLTGDSEIT
+701 FHVAFDSLTGDSEIRYT
-716 YMNFYYA
+716 NFYYA
-723 TSISNTAW
+723 TSIKNDTEW
-731 LNNAETRGVGLGYG
+731 LAQGGLEKTNAGLGYG
-745 SGTTGV
+745 TGTTGV
-751 NAYLSGL
+751 NAYLEGL

-767 LLAQFNMK
+767 LLAQFDK
-775 AGVTTNTFDAPEISE
+775 QEGTTKTFEDVSISE
-790 TIRNLIKKGH
+790 TIGDLIKKGY

-813 GSDATS
+813 GTGSNS
-819 GWSDALISPSKVYF
+819 GWSDALISPSNVYF
-833 SVNYTPFDN
+833 SVNYTRFDN

-856 DNWSTSGSSL
+856 GNLTA
-866 PNNKVIYNANGS
+866 PTTQTVNAWGTN
-878 STEVGINNN
+878 TGIVNA
-887 VLYSSNVRND
+887 LYSSDTFIDNSEN
-897 PNAYTEF
+897 EF
-904 SMNEKLD
+904 SLNNKQD
-911 DSKMN
+911 DTRLFAKAMPA
-916 VKMMSASGR
+916 VGR
-925 IVYMYTGDKTVAK
+925 IVYMYTGDQSVAK
-938 VPLIVEYNKP
+938 IPIIVESRKEKP
-948 STVLQRLRLNYLISA
+948 NDQVLQRYRFNYLITNS
-963 NSDWT
+963 SDWT
-968 FNDNIWYRSTEWYT
+968 FDNPLWYKSTSRDK
-982 WDIKSGADADGL
+982 WDIDTKGTEDGHYVVSSDPKHNVAD
-994 RDGTHEIY
+994 Y
-1002 SDSSHNAKDFAN
+1002 NDSNRGIGNSATLD
-1014 NDNKG
+1014 
-1019 GFDGTVDFHNIATYN
+1019 VHNIATYN
-1034 GDVSFPNGY
+1034 GDVSFGENGY
-1043 MKLPNPQVDMSLDG
+1043 MKLSTPTIDMSFDG
-1057 FCYWTSGFWGTTPN
+1057 ICYWTEGWGLGKKDKF
-1071 YSYQNNITKNST
+1071 SYQNNITKDST
-1083 GLAKAVP
+1083 DPAIKVP

-1099 YYLLDCRDI
+1099 YYLLDCREL
-1108 MEMYT
+1108 MNVYS

-1141 SNLVGFKLD
+1141 SNLVGFNID
-1150 SYDLSTDANLQ
+1150 GYDLSTDENLQ
-1161 TCASDISNVVSAYNT
+1161 ACASDMSNVVSAYNT

-1181 KHIVTLYYGD
+1181 KHVVTVYYGD
-1191 GRVQTTYMKKGD
+1191 GRVQTTYMKKGE

-1264 ATCVKK
+1264 ATCVTK
-1270 AVCAV
+1270 AVCEV
-1275 CKAEYG
+1275 CGAEYG
-1281 TVDSNNHVNKTH
+1281 DVDSNNHVNKTPH
-1293 YDEVPATCT
+1293 VEVPATCT
-1302 TGGHSA
+1302 TEGHSA
-1308 YDVCDDCHTEIGKT
+1308 YDTCNDCGEDLNKII
-1322 EYDALGHNY
+1322 YPALGHEY
-1331 EYTYNN
+1331 EYTYKDHL
-1337 YSTHT
+1337 THT
-1342 KKCSRGDIEA
+1342 TTCKKGDISAVDEA
-1352 VEEPHTNDGTG
+1352 HTDDGTG
-1363 NCSLC
+1363 KCSLC
-1368 LGSLLDKTALN
+1368 GGTLLDKDALN

-1384 AKPIYDP
+1384 AKPIYDGK
-1391 NNTDGTYVTESF
+1391 NTDGTYVAESF
-1403 NEFKAVYEG
+1403 AEFKAVYER
-1412 VVAANPT
+1412 VTTANPT
-1419 TQEEVNSLTAELTTA
+1419 TQDDVNSLTAELTTA
-1434 TNTLRKTTLTVQFDK
+1434 TNILRKTTLTYKFDE
-1449 KVDKDVTESKTESY
+1449 KVGNATTVKENSTA
-1463 SYGEVKEFEVTDGD
+1463 SYGVVKEFTATGGD
-1477 VEKWEIVTDNGT
+1477 VEKWEIITDNGT

-1511 NVQVTAYISK
+1511 NVKVIAHLAE
-1521 NGTTQQNIT
+1521 NGTSQQNIT

-1544 KYIEAGDSLATSD
+1544 KYIGAGDSLATAG
-1557 VPIPAIPFYSA
+1557 VPIPAIPFYHA
-1568 TSWDKTVVDGLDNG
+1568 DAWDETEVIGLENG
-1582 GVITVRA
+1582 GEITVRA
-1589 QYTFDGQEV
+1589 QYTFNGDETT

-1604 FTSFDGGVKKF
+1604 FTDFEGGVKKF
-1615 NYDSLVKL
+1615 NYDTLVKL
-1623 NFNSSGYFGMYS
+1623 NGTSTYYGMY
-1635 EPVDN
+1635 ED
-1640 VNSEEAKT
+1640 EAKT

-1657 EFYAPHNSN
+1657 EFYAPHNPN
-1666 IYVYELNSKPTT
+1666 IYVYALDSKPTT

-1688 RTDATTGRK
+1688 GTDNTAGKKFAT
-1697 YAVFNCKFYVPDEAT
+1697 FNCKFYVPDGAT

-1719 ATAGGQKITFKSDT
+1719 ATAGGKTITFKSDT

-1742 RINFPQNTSMTSV
+1742 RINFAQSLPITSV

-1763 ETVKDDKVVKET
+1763 ELGGTRET
-1775 VLSKNTVTQ
+1775 VFSNNTVTQ
-1784 DF
+1784 SF